1 MCIAR
6 RASLQR
12 RLFQAAAEQ
21 ECAHVRRRTSV
32 DKNTRGV
39 MRLGT
44 RADISPRC
52 TSAESEQERER
63 ERERDDRAQRRVSRS
78 RPIAVHTR
86 AKCNPARGK
95 KTAMMRKSE
104 TNEKFTNPTWKN
116 GNVYATEEERDNG
129 A

>member
-52 TSAESEQERER
+52 TSAESEQDTERRGASVLAARARKRDRETERER
-63 ERERDDRAQRRVSRS
+63 ERER
-78 RPIAVHTR
+78 
-86 AKCNPARGK
+86 
-95 KTAMMRKSE
+95 
-104 TNEKFTNPTWKN
+104 EK
-116 GNVYATEEERDNG
+116 R
-129 A
+129 